1 MKSHSRLTPYLLL
14 APAVI
19 WVLVFSIWPFL
30 NTVVLAFTDARPLKP
45 AKFIG
50 LTNFVTL
57 FSDERFGYALTTSL
71 VYVLVCVPLLTF
83 LRYWLRR
90 RFPEFLFSGRAITSR
105 SSPRSWW
112 SVSSGPGCL
121 TRRVLL
127 TNRFNSL
134 V

>member
-83 LRYWLRR
+83 LPLLLALLVEKKVPGHRLGRGGRYHL
-90 RFPEFLFSGRAITSR
+90 
-105 SSPRSWW
+105 
-112 SVSSGPGCL
+112 
-121 TRRVLL
+121 VLA
-127 TNRFNSL
+127 

>member
-50 LTNFVTL
+50 LTNFATL
-57 FSDERFGYALTTSL
+57 FSDFLAPSSCATSGEEGPRNFYFPDELLLPGHRLGCGGRYHL
-71 VYVLVCVPLLTF
+71 VLAVRL
-83 LRYWLRR
+83 
-90 RFPEFLFSGRAITSR
+90 E
-105 SSPRSWW
+105 
-112 SVSSGPGCL
+112 GPY
-121 TRRVLL
+121 
-127 TNRFNSL
+127 
-134 V
+134 